1 MEKIWDNWKFQN
13 FYKSYKKKLIK
24 RSKKRQEN
32 RKFYRVNER
41 IFSSTLRVLE
51 SDGKQ
56 LGILS
61 RFSALEKARKLGLD
75 LVEIAPN
82 AKPPVVKIID
92 FKKFLYQEEKKK
104 KEEKKKSK
112 RSETKEL
119 RLGPF
124 MNEHDLMV
132 VLRKAQ
138 EFLGDGNKVKF
149 VVKFA
154 GRQITHPEF
163 GERILERSIE
173 FLSGVSKIEREKHF
187 EGRALI
193 TILSAQKSA
202 SRSNK
207 TEVKNGKEKNKEI
220 DKQKI

>member
-1 MEKIWDNWKFQN
+1 MIR
-13 FYKSYKKKLIK
+13 
-24 RSKKRQEN
+24 RSKKRQDN

-82 AKPPVVKIID
+82 AKPPVAKIID

-173 FLSGVSKIEREKHF
+173 FLSGISKIEREKHF
-187 EGRALI
+187 EGRQLI
-193 TILSAQKSA
+193 TILSPERKKDA
-202 SRSNK
+202 
-207 TEVKNGKEKNKEI
+207 KEKNKEI

>member
-1 MEKIWDNWKFQN
+1 M
-13 FYKSYKKKLIK
+13 IK

-51 SDGKQ
+51 SGGKQ
-56 LGILS
+56 LGIFSKFEALS
-61 RFSALEKARKLGLD
+61 KARELGLD

-82 AKPPVVKIID
+82 AKPPVAKIID

-132 VLRKAQ
+132 VLRKARG
-138 EFLGDGNKVKF
+138 FLGDGNKVKF

-163 GERILERSIE
+163 GERILEKTIE

-187 EGRALI
+187 EGRQLI
-193 TILSAQKSA
+193 VILSPA
-202 SRSNK
+202 RSGVQSLK
-207 TEVKNGKEKNKEI
+207 TEVKNAKEKNKEI
-220 DKQKI
+220 GKQEI

>member
-1 MEKIWDNWKFQN
+1 M
-13 FYKSYKKKLIK
+13 IK

-51 SDGKQ
+51 SGGKQ
-56 LGILS
+56 LGIFSKFEALS
-61 RFSALEKARKLGLD
+61 KARELGLD

-82 AKPPVVKIID
+82 AKPPVAKIID

-132 VLRKAQ
+132 VLRKARG
-138 EFLGDGNKVKF
+138 FLGDGNKVKF

-163 GERILERSIE
+163 GERILEKTIE

-187 EGRALI
+187 EGRQLI
-193 TILSAQKSA
+193 VILSPA
-202 SRSNK
+202 RSGVQSLK
-207 TEVKNGKEKNKEI
+207 TEVKNAKEKNKEI
-220 DKQKI
+220 GKQKI

>member
-1 MEKIWDNWKFQN
+1 ME
-13 FYKSYKKKLIK
+13 SG
-24 RSKKRQEN
+24 
-32 RKFYRVNER
+32 
-41 IFSSTLRVLE
+41 
-51 SDGKQ
+51 GKQ

-61 RFSALEKARKLGLD
+61 KFEALSKARELGLD

-82 AKPPVVKIID
+82 AKPPVAKIID

-132 VLRKAQ
+132 VLRKARG
-138 EFLGDGNKVKF
+138 FLGDGNKVKF

-163 GERILERSIE
+163 GERILEKTIE
-173 FLSGVSKIEREKHF
+173 FLSVYQKLSGKNILK
-187 EGRALI
+187 EG
-193 TILSAQKSA
+193 
-202 SRSNK
+202 N
-207 TEVKNGKEKNKEI
+207 
-220 DKQKI
+220 

>member
-1 MEKIWDNWKFQN
+1 
-13 FYKSYKKKLIK
+13 LIR
-24 RSKKRQEN
+24 RSKKRQDN

-173 FLSGVSKIEREKHF
+173 FLSGISKIEREKHF
-187 EGRALI
+187 EGRQLI
-193 TILSAQKSA
+193 TILSPERKKDA
-202 SRSNK
+202 
-207 TEVKNGKEKNKEI
+207 KEKNKEI

>member
-1 MEKIWDNWKFQN
+1 M
-13 FYKSYKKKLIK
+13 IK
-24 RSKKRQEN
+24 RSKKKPDN

-51 SDGKQ
+51 SNAKQ

-61 RFSALEKARKLGLD
+61 RFEALQKARKLGLD

-82 AKPPVVKIID
+82 AKPPVAKIID

-104 KEEKKKSK
+104 KEERKKSK
-112 RSETKEL
+112 ASETKEL

-124 MNEHDLMV
+124 MNGHDLMV
-132 VLRKAQ
+132 VLKKAR

-163 GERILERSIE
+163 GERILEKTIE
-173 FLSGVSKIEREKHF
+173 HLSDVSKIEREKYF
-187 EGRALI
+187 EGRQLLM
-193 TILSAQKSA
+193 ILSPE
-202 SRSNK
+202 R
-207 TEVKNGKEKNKEI
+207 KNAKEKDKKISKQEI
-220 DKQKI
+220 

>member
-1 MEKIWDNWKFQN
+1 M
-13 FYKSYKKKLIK
+13 IK

-51 SDGKQ
+51 SGGKQ

-61 RFSALEKARKLGLD
+61 KFEALSKARELGLD

-82 AKPPVVKIID
+82 AKPPVAKIID

-138 EFLGDGNKVKF
+138 GFLGDGNKVKF

-163 GERILERSIE
+163 GERILEKTIE

-187 EGRALI
+187 EGRQLI
-193 TILSAQKSA
+193 VILSPA
-202 SRSNK
+202 RSGVQSLK
-207 TEVKNGKEKNKEI
+207 TGVKNAKEKNKEI
-220 DKQKI
+220 GKQEI

>member
-1 MEKIWDNWKFQN
+1 M
-13 FYKSYKKKLIK
+13 IK

-51 SDGKQ
+51 SGGKQ

-61 RFSALEKARKLGLD
+61 KFEALSKARELGLD

-82 AKPPVVKIID
+82 AKPPVAKIID

-138 EFLGDGNKVKF
+138 GFLGDGNKVKF

-163 GERILERSIE
+163 GERILEKTIE

-187 EGRALI
+187 EGRQLI
-193 TILSAQKSA
+193 VILSPARSGAQSL
-202 SRSNK
+202 K
-207 TEVKNGKEKNKEI
+207 TEVKNAKEKNKEI
-220 DKQKI
+220 GKQEI

>member
-1 MEKIWDNWKFQN
+1 
-13 FYKSYKKKLIK
+13 LIK

-51 SDGKQ
+51 TDGKQ

-61 RFSALEKARKLGLD
+61 KFDALGKARGLGLD

-82 AKPPVVKIID
+82 AKPPVAKIID

-112 RSETKEL
+112 TSETKEL

-132 VLRKAQ
+132 VLKKAR
-138 EFLGDGNKVKF
+138 EFLEGGNKVKF

-163 GERILERSIE
+163 GERILEKSIE

-193 TILSAQKSA
+193 TILSPA
-202 SRSNK
+202 RSGGQSLK
-207 TEVKNGKEKNKEI
+207 TEVKNGKEKNKKI
-220 DKQKI
+220 DKKKI

>member
-1 MEKIWDNWKFQN
+1 M
-13 FYKSYKKKLIK
+13 IK
-24 RSKKRQEN
+24 RSKKRQNN

-51 SDGKQ
+51 SNGKQ

-61 RFSALEKARKLGLD
+61 RFDALSKARKLGLD

-104 KEEKKKSK
+104 KEERKKSK
-112 RSETKEL
+112 ASETKEL

-124 MNEHDLMV
+124 MNDHDLMV
-132 VLRKAQ
+132 VLKKAR

-163 GERILERSIE
+163 GERILEKTIE
-173 FLSGVSKIEREKHF
+173 YLSDISKIEREKHF
-187 EGRALI
+187 EGKQLI
-193 TILSAQKSA
+193 TILSPERKRDA
-202 SRSNK
+202 
-207 TEVKNGKEKNKEI
+207 KEKNKEI
-220 DKQKI
+220 SKQKV

>member
-1 MEKIWDNWKFQN
+1 M
-13 FYKSYKKKLIK
+13 IK
-24 RSKKRQEN
+24 RSKKRQDN

-51 SDGKQ
+51 SGGKQ

-61 RFSALEKARKLGLD
+61 RFDALGKARKLGLD

-82 AKPPVVKIID
+82 AKPPVAKIID

-104 KEEKKKSK
+104 KEERKKSK
-112 RSETKEL
+112 SSETKEL

-132 VLRKAQ
+132 VLRKAR

-163 GERILERSIE
+163 GERILEKTIE

-187 EGRALI
+187 EGRQLI
-193 TILSAQKSA
+193 TILSPERKKEYA
-202 SRSNK
+202 
-207 TEVKNGKEKNKEI
+207 KEKNKEI
-220 DKQKI
+220 GKQEI

>member
-1 MEKIWDNWKFQN
+1 M
-13 FYKSYKKKLIK
+13 IK
-24 RSKKRQEN
+24 RSKKRQDN

-51 SDGKQ
+51 SGGKQ

-61 RFSALEKARKLGLD
+61 RFDALSKARKLDLD
-75 LVEIAPN
+75 LVEIASN
-82 AKPPVVKIID
+82 AKPPVAKIID

-112 RSETKEL
+112 ASETKEL

-132 VLRKAQ
+132 ILRKARG
-138 EFLGDGNKVKF
+138 FLDDGNKVKF

-163 GERILERSIE
+163 GERILEKTIE
-173 FLSGVSKIEREKHF
+173 YLSDISKIEREKHF
-187 EGRALI
+187 EGRQLI
-193 TILSAQKSA
+193 TILSAQKSV
-202 SRSNK
+202 SRSNRESSPSGDAK
-207 TEVKNGKEKNKEI
+207 QGVEYAKAKNKKIGTQEI
-220 DKQKI
+220 

>member
-1 MEKIWDNWKFQN
+1 M
-13 FYKSYKKKLIK
+13 IK
-24 RSKKRQEN
+24 RSKKRQDN

-56 LGILS
+56 LGIIS
-61 RFSALEKARKLGLD
+61 RFDALSKARESGLD

-82 AKPPVVKIID
+82 ATPPVAKIID

-112 RSETKEL
+112 TSETKEL

-132 VLRKAQ
+132 VLRKARG
-138 EFLGDGNKVKF
+138 FLEDGNKVKF

-163 GERILERSIE
+163 GERILEKTIE
-173 FLSGVSKIEREKHF
+173 YLSDVSKIEREKHF
-187 EGRALI
+187 EGRQLI
-193 TILSAQKSA
+193 TILSAQKNTG
-202 SRSNK
+202 RSNK
-207 TEVKNGKEKNKEI
+207 EGSPASGEIKGVEYAKEENK
-220 DKQKI
+220 KISK

>member
-1 MEKIWDNWKFQN
+1 M
-13 FYKSYKKKLIK
+13 IK

-51 SDGKQ
+51 SGGKQ

-61 RFSALEKARKLGLD
+61 RFSALEKAKKLGLD

-82 AKPPVVKIID
+82 AKPPVAKIID

-124 MNEHDLMV
+124 VNEHDLMV
-132 VLRKAQ
+132 VLRKARG
-138 EFLGDGNKVKF
+138 FLEDGNKVKF

-163 GERILERSIE
+163 GERILEKTIE

-187 EGRALI
+187 EGRQLI
-193 TILSAQKSA
+193 VILSPQRKYA
-202 SRSNK
+202 
-207 TEVKNGKEKNKEI
+207 KEKNKEI
-220 DKQKI
+220 DKQEI

>member
-1 MEKIWDNWKFQN
+1 MR
-13 FYKSYKKKLIK
+13 K
-24 RSKKRQEN
+24 RSKKRPNN

-41 IFSSTLRVLE
+41 IFSGTLRVLE
-51 SDGKQ
+51 AGGKQ

-61 RFSALEKARKLGLD
+61 RFDALNKARELGLD

-82 AKPPVVKIID
+82 AKPPVAKIID

-104 KEEKKKSK
+104 KEERKKSK
-112 RSETKEL
+112 ASETKEL

-124 MNEHDLMV
+124 MNDHDLMV
-132 VLRKAQ
+132 VLKKAR

-163 GERILERSIE
+163 GERILEKTIE
-173 FLSGVSKIEREKHF
+173 YLSDISKIEREKHF
-187 EGRALI
+187 EGRQLI
-193 TILSAQKSA
+193 TILSAQKSG
-202 SRSNK
+202 SRSNRENSPSNEEK
-207 TEVKNGKEKNKEI
+207 QGAEYAKEENKKIGKQEV
-220 DKQKI
+220 

>member
-1 MEKIWDNWKFQN
+1 M
-13 FYKSYKKKLIK
+13 IK

-51 SDGKQ
+51 SGGKQ

-61 RFSALEKARKLGLD
+61 RFSALEKAKKLGLD

-82 AKPPVVKIID
+82 AKPPVAKIID

-124 MNEHDLMV
+124 VNEHDLMV
-132 VLRKAQ
+132 VLRKAR

-163 GERILERSIE
+163 GERILEKTIE

-187 EGRALI
+187 EGRQLI
-193 TILSAQKSA
+193 VILSPQRKYA
-202 SRSNK
+202 
-207 TEVKNGKEKNKEI
+207 KEKNKEI
-220 DKQKI
+220 DKQEI